1 MKNKH
6 GENISQEKDMKNPM
20 KNDNPM
26 KNGQYKEIKKI
37 VMMMKKN
44 FKIELEIN
52 KIKRK
57 LKSLDESNAN
67 EFKDLAR
74 EYVQL
79 TDGELPKDLFTSGST
94 HPYIE
99 KMYSTY
105 HVETQDLIGDT
116 DGVRKKNLWDD
127 TDDEEMK
134 LKEDPVSGN
143 KNGDL
148 FGVINE
154 KEANEADETDETD
167 EANKAPVYEFY
178 ANYLNMK

>member
-1 MKNKH
+1 MIQLSIMFHHCSYCNHQTKYKANLKMHVKNKH
-6 GENISQEKDMKNPM
+6 GENISQEKDMKNSM

-26 KNGQYKEIKKI
+26 KNEQYKELKKI

-99 KMYSTY
+99 KMYSAY
-105 HVETQDLIGDT
+105 GMETQDLIGDT
-116 DGVRKKNLWDD
+116 NGMRKKNYGMIRM
-127 TDDEEMK
+127 MK
-134 LKEDPVSGN
+134 K
-143 KNGDL
+143 
-148 FGVINE
+148 
-154 KEANEADETDETD
+154 
-167 EANKAPVYEFY
+167 
-178 ANYLNMK
+178 